1 MNNKIANKLSIFGT
15 MYLALS
21 IIVGAIIMFMPTEK
35 ELELL
40 GETISEWNPIVIVYG
55 GIIIVTGMIVSL
67 MFKGFA
73 EIIEN
78 TYTSKEYQ
86 KEILDLLSKQENTE
100 K

>member
-21 IIVGAIIMFMPTEK
+21 IIVGSITMFMPTEK

-55 GIIIVTGMIVSL
+55 VIIIVTGIIVSL

-78 TYTSKEYQ
+78 TYTGKLYQ
-86 KEILDLLSKQENTE
+86 KEIVDLLSKQENTE